1 MIKFLKKNWPLVCIA
16 LLVLTVGFFMVRSRK
31 EMSRKPVAIETAS
44 SEGIKLA
51 DIHLTQEGTG
61 EDVKWTLDAKEVRIS
76 EDKQN
81 VAFTSFSLKLEP
93 SEGPVINLEGETG
106 RYDRGAGVLHL
117 SGALRGRTA
126 DGYAI
131 ATESAVYNHKEGR
144 LVTEDPVLITGPF
157 LSVEGEGLT
166 YDIATETLEIKSKVN
181 TQIRG
186 RRSTS

>member
-1 MIKFLKKNWPLVCIA
+1 
-16 LLVLTVGFFMVRSRK
+16 
-31 EMSRKPVAIETAS
+31 
-44 SEGIKLA
+44 
-51 DIHLTQEGTG
+51 
-61 EDVKWTLDAKEVRIS
+61 
-76 EDKQN
+76 
-81 VAFTSFSLKLEP
+81 
-93 SEGPVINLEGETG
+93 
-106 RYDRGAGVLHL
+106 
-117 SGALRGRTA
+117 LRGRTA